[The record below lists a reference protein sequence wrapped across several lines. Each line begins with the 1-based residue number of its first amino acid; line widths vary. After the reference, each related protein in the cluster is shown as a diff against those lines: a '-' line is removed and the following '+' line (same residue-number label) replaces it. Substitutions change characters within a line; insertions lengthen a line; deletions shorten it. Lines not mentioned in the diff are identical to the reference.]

1 MPHWQSFLCGAVG
14 GGLIFLVSLYRHLQ
28 TRRQWPWRV
37 KNGPTFGIYVTG
49 ELIRIV
55 LGAIVAWGLAASGPL
70 GTLGALMAGAGAP
83 AILEQWQRMGPHVA
97 AAGQQEGGGT
107 PVRTPRQATRAS
119 RGRKPAP
126 ESPESLSTSTVSEG
140 GA

>member
-28 TRRQWPWRV
+28 TRRQWPWLV
-37 KNGPTFGIYVTG
+37 KNGPTFGIYLTG
-49 ELIRIV
+49 ELIRII
-55 LGAIVAWGLAASGPL
+55 LGAFVAWGLAASGPL

-83 AILEQWQRMGPHVA
+83 AILEQWQRMGPQVA
-97 AAGQQEGGGT
+97 AAGQQDGDT
-107 PVRTPRQATRAS
+107 PARTPRQATRTS
-119 RGRKPAP
+119 RGRKPVAD
-126 ESPESLSTSTVSEG
+126 SPEGLSTSTVSEG

>member
-28 TRRQWPWRV
+28 TRRQWPWHV
-37 KNGPTFGIYVTG
+37 KNGPTFGIYLTG

-83 AILEQWQRMGPHVA
+83 AILEQWQRMGPQVA
-97 AAGQQEGGGT
+97 AASQRDGDA
-107 PVRTPRQATRAS
+107 PARTPRQATRTS
-119 RGRKPAP
+119 RGRRPAA
-126 ESPESLSTSTVSEG
+126 ESPESLSTSVSEG